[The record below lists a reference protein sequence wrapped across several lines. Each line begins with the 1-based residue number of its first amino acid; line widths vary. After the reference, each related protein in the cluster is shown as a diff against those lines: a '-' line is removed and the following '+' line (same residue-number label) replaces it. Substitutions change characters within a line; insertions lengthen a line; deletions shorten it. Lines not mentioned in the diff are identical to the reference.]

1 MRAYRRVTLVWMS
14 IVLPLILVLVLA
26 ACGSG
31 GGAGDEPETET
42 ETSVDEPATTTEEE
56 AAEPETAD
64 TSPEEEEAAMPEEPI
79 LVLEWS
85 GYTAPEVPDMFGPFT
100 EKYSSTLESVVE
112 YTLFADDAEA
122 FTKMQTNV
130 GADLVHPCH
139 SWWGLYVEA
148 GLMQPIDTSRLSNWS
163 GLHPEL
169 AALGQFNGEQYF
181 VPWDWGYETI
191 LVRTDLVENV
201 PESWADVW
209 NEEYAGH
216 VVPWDSAESNFIMA
230 GLSLGITDPIHAT
243 PEQDEQIKQRLL
255 DLKPSILTYWVDYTE
270 AYDLPQTGDA
280 WILTNVWPDAYGF
293 LLSEG
298 YEVAYVNP
306 TEKRLGWVCGYGI
319 SKDSTNLDLVY
330 QYLDAAIAPDS
341 MAALANTYW
350 YGASNTD
357 ALPMIDEFAVEFME
371 LDQMDTLFERTYF
384 PEPISEEKRQI
395 MVSIWDE
402 VKAAP

>member
-1 MRAYRRVTLVWMS
+1 MKMYRKVAVLWVS
-14 IVLPLILVLVLA
+14 LVLPLILAFVLV
-26 ACGSG
+26 ACGG
-31 GGAGDEPETET
+31 GEEAETEPNA
-42 ETSVDEPATTTEEE
+42 DEPATSDEE
-56 AAEPETAD
+56 ASEPETAD
-64 TSPEEEEAAMPEEPI
+64 TTTDDVVFPDEPL

-85 GYTAPEVPDMFGPFT
+85 GYTAPEVPYMFVPFT
-100 EKYSSTLESVVE
+100 EKYTPTLEAAVE

-148 GLMQPIDTSRLSNWS
+148 GLLQPIDTSRLSNWS
-163 GLHPEL
+163 GIHPEL
-169 AALGQFNGEQYF
+169 AALGNFNGEQYF
-181 VPWDWGYETI
+181 VPWDWGYESI

-209 NEEYAGH
+209 SDEYAGH
-216 VVPWDSAESNFIMA
+216 VVPWDSAESNFVMA
-230 GLSLGITDPIHAT
+230 GLSLGIEDPVHAT
-243 PEQDEQIKQRLL
+243 PEQDEQIKQHLL
-255 DLKPSILTYWVDYTE
+255 DLKSNILTYWVDYTE

-280 WILTNVWPDAYGF
+280 WILTNTWPDAYGY

-319 SKDSTNLDLVY
+319 GKDATNLDLIY
-330 QYLDAAIAPDS
+330 EYLDSAISPDS
-341 MAALANTYW
+341 MAALANVYW
-350 YGASNTD
+350 YGAANQD
-357 ALPMIDEFAVEFME
+357 ALPLIDEFPVEFME

-384 PEPISEEKRQI
+384 PDPISEEKRQI
-395 MVSIWDE
+395 MVGIWDE